1 MSDPRDLDL
10 TREGLRYPGCPIAC
24 GCCLLFWLTLI
35 ALLVL

>member
-10 TREGLRYPGCPIAC
+10 TREGLRCAGWPIAC
-24 GCCLLFWLTLI
+24 GCYLLFWLTLI